1 MSAQRNA
8 KCHNATLLN
17 RANNQEVIMKVG
29 CAALYPITRYGFPY
43 SFDNYLKALDE
54 MHDAGFDAVELEINV
69 DMDLE
74 EYRERIHE
82 VQAKLRSLEFTLS
95 AVIIVIQ
102 QGFSMDTAAADEH
115 LRRFDLASQFIG
127 DVGCEAACICAYM
140 PREIE
145 MLAGTEIYAGSPA
158 TQICVP
164 PDFDWA
170 AFWDNAVA
178 RFRQMARI
186 AGGRGQKLI
195 IENRV
200 GDFVN
205 TSDGALKLIE
215 DAGEPNGG
223 LLLDVAHMHATKE
236 YFELVVPKLGKRLMY
251 VHLADN
257 DGSFSHHLP
266 AGQGNVDF
274 PALFRTLAVAG
285 YSSYTNVDFGGVPAD
300 KIWEEVKRGRDY
312 FEGLI
317 AQL

>member
-1 MSAQRNA
+1 MVARTA
-8 KCHNATLLN
+8 EGAATI
-17 RANNQEVIMKVG
+17 RVG

-43 SFDNYLKALDE
+43 SFDNYMKALDE
-54 MHDAGFDAVELEINV
+54 MRAAGFDAVELEINV
-69 DMDLE
+69 DLDLDEYRDRIEEVQRKLSDLE
-74 EYRERIHE
+74 
-82 VQAKLRSLEFTLS
+82 LRLS
-95 AVIIVIQ
+95 AVIGVVQ
-102 QGFSMDTAAADEH
+102 QAFSTDKAAADAHVE
-115 LRRFDLASQFIG
+115 RFDVLTQFIA
-127 DVGCEAACICAYM
+127 DVGCDVACICAYM
-140 PREIE
+140 PKEIE
-145 MLAGTEIYAGSPA
+145 MVAGTEVYRGSPA
-158 TQICVP
+158 TQIRVP
-164 PDFDWA
+164 PGFDWQ

-186 AGGRGQKLI
+186 AAGRGQRLV

-236 YFELVVPKLGKRLMY
+236 FFELVVPKLGQRLMY

-274 PALFRTLAVAG
+274 GSFFQTLKAAS
-285 YSSYTNVDFGGVPAD
+285 YSGYTNIDYGGVAPD
-300 KIWEEVKRGRDY
+300 RIWEEVKRGREY